1 MSNTKRSTHKNAHS
15 TISVIDVR
23 THAEFVEAHIEG
35 SLNIP
40 IQELENHFETIK
52 QFDNLL
58 LCCASGSRSELAN
71 FVLAKNNIKATN
83 GGSWYNVNSYLR
95 KNQFKQL

>member
-1 MSNTKRSTHKNAHS
+1 MSENHSYTHKNANA

-23 THAEFVEAHIEG
+23 TLAEFVDAHIEG

-40 IQELENHFETIK
+40 IQELESHFEKMK
-52 QFDNLL
+52 QLDNIL

-71 FVLAKNNIKATN
+71 FVLAKNNIKAAN
-83 GGSWYNVNSYLR
+83 GGSWYNVNLYLR
-95 KNQFKQL
+95 KNQFKQP